1 MFVYLNYQRL
11 VCFRIKLWKRRKH
24 LLAKDN
30 RHVFQTRGRDTG
42 PLQNLKISKN
52 GNTGNSQHHG
62 SHLLIGKMA
71 LKREK
76 IPYTRRIPNKY
87 SLYEVYMGYMGLIWY
102 HPKGFPTIF
111 PMILVFFLVEA
122 KTGNYSLADD
132 VWKKVS
138 MDAQAPL

>member
-1 MFVYLNYQRL
+1 MFSYQAL
-11 VCFRIKLWKRRKH
+11 ETSETPLGKGYC
-24 LLAKDN
+24 N
-30 RHVFQTRGRDTG
+30 QHVFQTRGRDTG

-52 GNTGNSQHHG
+52 GNTGKSQHHR
-62 SHLLIGKMA
+62 SHLLIGKIS
-71 LKREK
+71 LKKGKKYRV
-76 IPYTRRIPNKY
+76 PNKY
-87 SLYEVYMGYMGLIWY
+87 PLYKVYMGYMGLIWY